1 MLLATSPTKK
11 GLLQLINEYFYTNN
25 CIITDDNKVFNTK
38 LNRVL
43 DGYKIIEV
51 KNRFRFELEI

>member
-11 GLLQLINEYFYTNN
+11 RLLQLINEYFYTNN

>member
-1 MLLATSPTKK
+1 MLLATSPSKK
-11 GLLQLINEYFYTNN
+11 RLLQLINEYFCTNN

-43 DGYKIIEV
+43 DGYKIIQV

>member
-11 GLLQLINEYFYTNN
+11 RLLQLINEYFYTNN

-38 LNRVL
+38 LNRIL